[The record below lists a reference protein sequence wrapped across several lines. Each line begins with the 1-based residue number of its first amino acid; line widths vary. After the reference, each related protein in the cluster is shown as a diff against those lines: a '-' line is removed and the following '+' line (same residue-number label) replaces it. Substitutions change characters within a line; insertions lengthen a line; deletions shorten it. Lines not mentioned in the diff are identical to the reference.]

1 MPEASVEICFNLPL
15 ISVWEFISD
24 LKNIASCLRF
34 VGGVEKTADS
44 LIWKVKVPMS
54 ITTRT
59 SVLKSEITE
68 IEEKKTL
75 SWIAKGEHLK
85 WGGRFDLEVIEEK
98 KTRAK
103 IRLEVA
109 GFGPMATIINPTAAL
124 QIKNQLKYFVE
135 QLNKRLEKLRD
146 SSTPMGS
153 QNDISRDMS
162 Y

>member
-1 MPEASVEICFNLPL
+1 MPEASLEICFNLPL
-15 ISVWEFISD
+15 TSVWGFISD

-34 VGGVEKTADS
+34 IGGVEKTADS

-68 IEEKKTL
+68 IEEKRSL
-75 SWIAKGEHLK
+75 SWIARGEHLK
-85 WGGRFDLEVIEEK
+85 WSGRFDLEVMEEK

-103 IRLEVA
+103 IKLEVT
-109 GFGPMATIINPTAAL
+109 GLGPMATIINPTAAL

-135 QLNKRLEKLRD
+135 QLKKKLEKPRD
-146 SSTPMGS
+146 SSTPTRVS
-153 QNDISRDMS
+153 E
-162 Y
+162 

>member
-1 MPEASVEICFNLPL
+1 MPEASLEICFNLP
-15 ISVWEFISD
+15 STFVWGFISD

-34 VGGVEKTADS
+34 IGGVEKTVNS

-68 IEEKKTL
+68 IEEKRSL
-75 SWIAKGEHLK
+75 SWIARGEHLK
-85 WGGRFDLEVIEEK
+85 WSGRFDLEKVEEK

-103 IRLEVA
+103 IKLEVT
-109 GFGPMATIINPTAAL
+109 GLGPMAMIINPTAAL

-135 QLNKRLEKLRD
+135 QLKKNLEGEKITLE
-146 SSTPMGS
+146 SSDLPYCDEEE
-153 QNDISRDMS
+153 NE
-162 Y
+162 

>member
-1 MPEASVEICFNLPL
+1 MPEASLEICFNLPL
-15 ISVWEFISD
+15 TSVWGFISD
-24 LKNIASCLRF
+24 LKNLASCLRF
-34 VGGVEKTADS
+34 IGGVEKTMDS

-68 IEEKKTL
+68 IEEEKTL
-75 SWIAKGEHLK
+75 SWIAKGEHLQ
-85 WGGRFDLEVIEEK
+85 WGGRFELEEIEEK

-109 GFGPMATIINPTAAL
+109 GFGPMAMIINPTAAL

-135 QLNKRLEKLRD
+135 QLKKRLEKLRD
-146 SSTPMGS
+146 SSTPTGVS
-153 QNDISRDMS
+153 E
-162 Y
+162 

>member
-1 MPEASVEICFNLPL
+1 MPEATSEICFNLPL
-15 ISVWEFISD
+15 VSVWGFISD

-34 VGGVEKTADS
+34 IGGVEKTVDS

-75 SWIAKGEHLK
+75 SWIARGEHLK
-85 WGGRFDLEVIEEK
+85 WSGKFDLEEIEDK

-103 IRLEVA
+103 IRLEVT
-109 GFGPMATIINPTAAL
+109 GLGPMAMIINPTAAL

-135 QLNKRLEKLRD
+135 QLKKNLEGEKITLEGTGLPYCDEEENK
-146 SSTPMGS
+146 
-153 QNDISRDMS
+153 
-162 Y
+162 

>member
-1 MPEASVEICFNLPL
+1 MPEASLEICFNLPL
-15 ISVWEFISD
+15 VSVWGFISD

-34 VGGVEKTADS
+34 IGGVEKTADS

-68 IEEKKTL
+68 IEEKRSL
-75 SWIAKGEHLK
+75 SWIARGEHLK
-85 WGGRFDLEVIEEK
+85 WSGRFDLEVMEEK

-103 IRLEVA
+103 IKLEVT
-109 GFGPMATIINPTAAL
+109 GLGPMATIINPTAAL

-135 QLNKRLEKLRD
+135 QLKKKLEKPRD
-146 SSTPMGS
+146 SSTPTRVS
-153 QNDISRDMS
+153 E
-162 Y
+162 